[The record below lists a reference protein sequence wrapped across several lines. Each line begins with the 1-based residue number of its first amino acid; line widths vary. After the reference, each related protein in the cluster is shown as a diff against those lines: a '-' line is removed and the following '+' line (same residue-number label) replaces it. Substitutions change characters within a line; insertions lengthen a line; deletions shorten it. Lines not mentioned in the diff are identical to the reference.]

1 MKSNPLAAAL
11 SVRQADPPMTET
23 PAVRPKAS
31 TRPNKRQ
38 ISVYL
43 PIPVHEY
50 LRTLAF
56 ESRRSIHSILMEG
69 LNQVLAEHGTSIA
82 SLTKDAGETPRPAQ

>member
-11 SVRQADPPMTET
+11 SASERPPRLSEATV
-23 PAVRPKAS
+23 PPNK
-31 TRPNKRQ
+31 TRPGKRQ
-38 ISVYL
+38 VSVYL

-50 LRTLAF
+50 LRRLAF

-69 LNQVLAEHGTSIA
+69 LDSVLAEHGTSA
-82 SLTKDAGETPRPAQ
+82 ARLVEEQRESEQA

>member
-1 MKSNPLAAAL
+1 MKSNPLATAL
-11 SVRQADPPMTET
+11 SARKLAPHISKTAAEP
-23 PAVRPKAS
+23 PKAKA
-31 TRPNKRQ
+31 RPSKRQ
-38 ISVYL
+38 VSVYL

-69 LNQVLAEHGTSIA
+69 LDKVLAEHGTSV
-82 SLTKDAGETPRPAQ
+82 SQLTGEPGR